1 MFKIKMISPK
11 YVFFSKTSLR
21 LGNYIM
27 VDITVIILTKNEEKN
42 LKNVLNLFA
51 VLQGDLLLL
60 IASAQIEQKNYA
72 IN

>member
-1 MFKIKMISPK
+1 
-11 YVFFSKTSLR
+11 
-21 LGNYIM
+21 M
-27 VDITVIILTKNEEKN
+27 VDITVIILTKNEEK
-42 LKNVLNLFA
+42 NLFA

>member
-1 MFKIKMISPK
+1 
-11 YVFFSKTSLR
+11 
-21 LGNYIM
+21 M